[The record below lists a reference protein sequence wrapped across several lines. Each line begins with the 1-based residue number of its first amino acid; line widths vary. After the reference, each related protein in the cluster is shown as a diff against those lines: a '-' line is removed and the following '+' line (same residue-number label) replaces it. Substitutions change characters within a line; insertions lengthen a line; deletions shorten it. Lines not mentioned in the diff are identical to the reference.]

1 VFVIELLIA
10 KINVKGVGFMKGSD
24 RIATLVLIA
33 AVAGVVV
40 LKCIML
46 ELSWETIGLLVVAV
60 TIAIAIYFRGRSKRR
75 MN

>member
-1 VFVIELLIA
+1 MFIIELLIA

-33 AVAGVVV
+33 AVVGVVV
-40 LKCIML
+40 LKCIQL
-46 ELSWETIGLLVVAV
+46 ELGWEVISLLVVVV
-60 TIAIAIYFRGRSKRR
+60 TIALAIYFRSRSKRR